1 MSDIWNFP
9 PGFVSAM
16 CGTLSAILLKSSRS
30 SATPA
35 SFAIA
40 RRCKTALVLPP
51 NAFVTAMAFSKA
63 FFVMMSRGRIPRR
76 NIFTTAAPAR
86 CASPSRLRSIAGAE
100 AVPGRLIPSAS
111 AIDDIVLAVNMP
123 PHAPSPGHAAFS
135 MSLSSSS
142 VMVPAAHAP
151 TASNTVVMSML
162 LPL

>member
-1 MSDIWNFP
+1 MSDMWYLP

-16 CGTLSAILLKSSRS
+16 CGTLSAILLKSSRLR
-30 SATPA
+30 ATPA
-35 SFAIA
+35 SLAIA
-40 RRCKTALVLPP
+40 RRCNTALVLPP

-63 FFVMMSRGRIPRR
+63 FLVMMSRGRMPRR
-76 NIFTTAAPAR
+76 NIFTTASPAR
-86 CASPSRLRSIAGAE
+86 WASLSRLVSIAGAD
-100 AVPGRLIPSAS
+100 ALPGRLIPNAS
-111 AIDDIVLAVNMP
+111 AIDDMVFAVNIP

-135 MSLSSSS
+135 MSVSSSS